1 MTFNK
6 LASLPTRFPLC
17 AAVSLSLYGSAQ
29 AVTVNSSEPFIGVT
43 EMRFSYDG
51 ADTSVP
57 RPVVVNILAIDMT
70 APGISFLMQ
79 PGNGSLPG
87 EVTRSTTADF
97 VNSVNAQMG
106 INVGFYDTDPPYSPQ
121 NGQYFTDVSYI
132 AASNG
137 NVYSTANG
145 KEALFNISAKNVPSI
160 LNAAG
165 AGSSTSG
172 NGTVLYN
179 ASGGNLKILSGGA
192 LVNTTGGYATTLNPH
207 TAFGVSKD
215 QKTVYLAAVDG
226 RESSSQ
232 GMYTYELAQL
242 MASLGAWNAVNLDG
256 GGSTTMV
263 MDDSN
268 DGAQDVRVLN
278 TPSDGSERLV
288 ANSLAVFANFN
299 PNYVPFDNLP
309 QPGQTGVVSNLSQA
323 TFLDRFENSLGH
335 FTTNA
340 LGSGSNHNINTS
352 TSSVTIDTAHHVEGS
367 SCMKVTIKPGTA
379 GSQTQLRLLSGG
391 GTQSNN
397 LSNGMAMGSAGYV
410 GVWLLLP
417 TGSAPLF
424 ASILLDDGTT
434 KSAGL
439 EYASFKQLPA
449 DGQWH
454 LYEWPLYYPALWN
467 NYSGGDGVI
476 GGPDVF
482 VDSIYFSSTNATS
495 GGPTFSGTVY
505 VDAISYNPYGSVASM
520 IPEPSSLISL
530 FAPLMLFFRPRRPSK
545 IL

>member
-1 MTFNK
+1 MTTHSRS
-6 LASLPTRFPLC
+6 ARMARA
-17 AAVSLSLYGSAQ
+17 AAVLLAAAASAGPALALQ
-29 AVTVNSSEPFIGVT
+29 VQTSQPYLGVT
-43 EMRFSYDG
+43 QYRYVYDG
-51 ADTSVP
+51 TDASVP
-57 RPVVVNILAIDMT
+57 RPVVVNLLAIDVT
-70 APGISFLMQ
+70 APGIRFLMQ
-79 PGNGSLPG
+79 PGNGSQPG

-97 VNSVNAQMG
+97 VDSAGAQMG
-106 INVGFYDTDPPYSPQ
+106 INVGFYDTNPPYAPQ
-121 NGQYFTDVSYI
+121 NGQYFTDVTYI

-145 KEALFNISAKNVPSI
+145 KEALFNISANNVPSI

-179 ASGGNLKILSGGA
+179 ASGGNLKILSAGA

-242 MASLGAWNAVNLDG
+242 MAGLGAWNVVNLDG

-268 DGAQDVRVLN
+268 DHEQNVRVLN

-299 PNYVPFDNLP
+299 PNYVPLNNLP
-309 QPGQTGVVSNLSQA
+309 QPGQAGVVANVSAA
-323 TFLDRFENSLGH
+323 TFIDRFEGSLGH
-335 FTTNA
+335 FASGAFN
-340 LGSGSNHNINTS
+340 SGSNRNVAS
-352 TSSVTIDTAHHVEGS
+352 SSSVTLDTSKHVEGAS
-367 SCMKVTIKPGTA
+367 SMKVTINSTN
-379 GSQTQLRLLSGG
+379 GSTPQMQLRLLSGG

-397 LSNGMAMGSAGYV
+397 LIGGKAMGSAGYV
-410 GVWLLLP
+410 GVWLQLP
-417 TGSAPLF
+417 VGSAPLY
-424 ASILLDDGTT
+424 ASILLDDGTKT
-434 KSAGL
+434 SAGL
-439 EYASFKQLPA
+439 EYASFQQLPA

-454 LYEWPLYYPALWN
+454 LYEWPLYYPALWA
-467 NYSGGDGVI
+467 SFAGGDGVI

-482 VDSIYFSSTNATS
+482 VDGLFFSSTNAPS
-495 GGPTFSGTVY
+495 GGPNWSGAVW
-505 VDAISYNPYGSVASM
+505 VDGLSYNPYGSVASLV
-520 IPEPSSLISL
+520 PEPSAFAALL
-530 FAPLMLFFRPRRPSK
+530 AVAAPLVRPRRRRAR
-545 IL
+545 

>member
-1 MTFNK
+1 MRFTPATTLL
-6 LASLPTRFPLC
+6 LASVVLPTDLARALTIGTSQPYL
-17 AAVSLSLYGSAQ
+17 
-29 AVTVNSSEPFIGVT
+29 GVT
-43 EMRFSYDG
+43 QYRYVYDG
-51 ADTSVP
+51 TDASIP
-57 RPVVVNILAIDMT
+57 RPVVVNVLAIDVT
-70 APGISFLMQ
+70 APGIRFLMQ

-97 VNSVNAQMG
+97 VDSVNAQMG
-106 INVGFYDTDPPYSPQ
+106 INVGFYDTNPPYTPQ
-121 NGQYFTDVSYI
+121 NGQYFTDVTYI
-132 AASNG
+132 SASNG

-145 KEALFNISAKNVPSI
+145 KEALFNISASNVPSI

-165 AGSSTSG
+165 AGSSTAG

-242 MASLGAWNAVNLDG
+242 MAGLGAWNAVNLDG

-268 DGAQDVRVLN
+268 DREQNVRVIN
-278 TPSDGSERLV
+278 TPSDGNERLV
-288 ANSLAVFANFN
+288 ANSLAVYANFN
-299 PNYVPFDNLP
+299 PNYVPLNNLP
-309 QPGQTGVVSNLSQA
+309 QPGQTGVVPNLAAA
-323 TFLDRFENSLGH
+323 TFLDRYEGSLGH
-335 FTTNA
+335 FATGA
-340 LGSGSNHNINTS
+340 LGSGSNRNVAAS
-352 TSSVTIDTAHHVEGS
+352 SSVTLDPSKHIEGNS
-367 SCMKVTIKPGTA
+367 SMKVTINSTNGATA
-379 GSQTQLRLLSGG
+379 QMQLRLLSGG

-397 LSNGMAMGSAGYV
+397 LTNGMAMGSAGYV
-410 GVWLLLP
+410 GVWLQLP
-417 TGSAPLF
+417 VGSAPLY
-424 ASILLDDGTT
+424 ASILLDDGT
-434 KSAGL
+434 KNSAGL

-454 LYEWPLYYPALWN
+454 LYEWPLFYPALWT
-467 NYSGGDGVI
+467 SFAGGDGAI

-482 VDSIYFSSTNATS
+482 VDSLFFSSTNAIS
-495 GGPTFSGTVY
+495 GGTNWSGTVW
-505 VDAISYNPYGSVASM
+505 VDGLSYNPYGSVAAM
-520 IPEPSSLISL
+520 VPEPLAVSLLTAVPIL
-530 FAPLMLFFRPRRPSK
+530 FGRRQRRG
-545 IL
+545 